1 MGGGGG
7 APLGAPQPSRLQKA
21 GPPGLSL
28 GCNHI
33 DPPDP
38 PGLASTGT
46 ETINEGGRERMEEE
60 KRRAGMDGEIHP
72 NIGDGRKDRQS
83 RTYCRLIDR
92 QTDRQTDRLII
103 YIYKDRDREK
113 GWPREKREG

>member
-1 MGGGGG
+1 MVEGG

-46 ETINEGGRERMEEE
+46 ETINEGGRERMEKEWR
-60 KRRAGMDGEIHP
+60 KKGE
-72 NIGDGRKDRQS
+72 
-83 RTYCRLIDR
+83 L
-92 QTDRQTDRLII
+92 
-103 YIYKDRDREK
+103 
-113 GWPREKREG
+113 GWMERSIPT